1 MDYTFQVPL
10 ELMAENVS
18 KHNDSKSMTNYDVFT
33 VIQTLIDRV
42 NDLYTVVLALD
53 GFDVETKKILISP
66 ENLNSNILSY
76 INLINTL
83 IDSIREKAE
92 IIENNLSLNGD

>member
-1 MDYTFQVPL
+1 
-10 ELMAENVS
+10 
-18 KHNDSKSMTNYDVFT
+18 MTNYDVFT

-42 NDLYTVVLALD
+42 NDLYIVVSALD
-53 GFDVETKKILISP
+53 GFDVETRKVLISP
-66 ENLNSNILSY
+66 ENLNSNNILSY

-83 IDSIREKAE
+83 IGSIREKAE